1 MSAGSGM
8 YYQVASI
15 SHVRF
20 DVRRFTAYANTQQT
34 AVEFVDAIRLNV
46 PRLIFTDQG
55 QDELVEVQP
64 GAVMLPLAAA
74 EGLARY
80 AKIQVEEYALALSMA
95 GILMHQTLL
104 RHEHFKI
111 EDLLHRND
119 PSCIFSRG
127 LAAEKRVVMLEH
139 LYVCNGCRKFYA
151 KLELG
156 DLCNAAYGVARRI
169 DESRMQRSVRRRI
182 AQKPL
187 A

>member
-1 MSAGSGM
+1 MSAGSGLC
-8 YYQVASI
+8 YQVASI
-15 SHVRF
+15 SHARF
-20 DVRRFTAYANTQQT
+20 DVRRFAGYANGQQK
-34 AVEFVDAIRLNV
+34 AVEFVDAIRLNI
-46 PRLIFTDQG
+46 PRLIFTDQAH
-55 QDELVEVQP
+55 DELVEVQP

-95 GILMHQTLL
+95 GIIMHQTLL

-111 EDLLHRND
+111 EDLLHRNE

-127 LAAEKRVVMLEH
+127 LAAEKRVIMLEH
-139 LYVCNGCRKFYA
+139 LYVCNGCRRFYA

-156 DLCNAAYGVARRI
+156 ELCDAALGVARRI
-169 DESRMQRSVRRRI
+169 DETRMQRSVRRRI
-182 AQKPL
+182 AHRPL